1 MVIRILFFLLTGLS
15 VLLLSGC
22 SAEAKLASG
31 VKLYEV
37 GEYSRSVEKFRKMDF
52 DNRYYRAQASYYLAM
67 SYYNIGQAGRAS
79 SYFQR
84 AIRYG
89 FPDPVAHFF
98 LGQSLRMRE
107 DYEEAI
113 EAYETYLEHDVGNR
127 AALNGIQSCK
137 MALNN
142 PQTTRYV
149 VEENRDLRSR
159 ESDYSPAFAGD
170 DYSTVYFSSMRGGDK
185 KRDINQITG
194 QGSSMIYS
202 SIQDGDG
209 GWEDPIPFVGVKDP
223 AQDDGV
229 AAFSSDGK
237 EMFFTRCLY
246 PEEEPM
252 GTKIMVQHKAG
263 GRWGEPEELPL
274 GPDSLVFAHP
284 ALSPDGNTLYFVSD
298 MPGGFGGK
306 DLWKVTRSSGS
317 DWGLPENLGVDINTP
332 ADEMFPTVRS
342 DGRLY
347 FSSDGLVG
355 YGGLDIFEAVYDA
368 ENEEWEIKNLGLPLN
383 SPGHD
388 FGIAFRGTRE
398 MGMLSSSRGSYR
410 GVEQIFNFEL
420 PDIDAILQ
428 GKVVDEEGD
437 AIEGATVRVV
447 GNNGINLT
455 TSTSPEGAFT
465 FVLDPDADYIVMVT
479 ASGYFN
485 GKLEFSTVGMEESDE
500 FEKQITLKSVDSDSE
515 TTQVSSGL

>member
-1 MVIRILFFLLTGLS
+1 M
-15 VLLLSGC
+15 LLSGC

-89 FPDPVAHFF
+89 FPDPVAHFY

-107 DYEEAI
+107 EYGEAI
-113 EAYETYLEHDVGNR
+113 GAYETYLEHDVGNR
-127 AALNGIQSCK
+127 AALNGIRSCK
-137 MALNN
+137 MALNS
-142 PQTTRYV
+142 PKTTRYV

-159 ESDYSPAFAGD
+159 ESDYSPSFAGD
-170 DYSTVYFSSMRGGDK
+170 DYSTVYFSSMRGGDR

-202 SIQDGDG
+202 AIQDGEG
-209 GWEDPIPFVGVKDP
+209 GWEDPVPFIGAEDP
-223 AQDDGV
+223 VHDDG
-229 AAFSSDGK
+229 ASAFSADGK
-237 EMFFTRCLY
+237 EMFFTRCVF
-246 PEEEPM
+246 PEEEPA
-252 GTKIMVQHKAG
+252 GARIMVQHRAG
-263 GRWGEPEELPL
+263 GRWGEPEDLVF
-274 GPDSLVFAHP
+274 GPDSLIYAHP

-306 DLWKVTRSSGS
+306 DLWKVTRASGS
-317 DWGLPENLGVDINTP
+317 DWGIPENLGVDINTP

-398 MGMLSSSRGSYR
+398 IGMLSSSRGSYR
-410 GVEQIFNFEL
+410 GVEQIFDFEL
-420 PDIDAILQ
+420 PDIDVILK
-428 GKVVDEEGD
+428 GTVVDEEGSS
-437 AIEGATVRVV
+437 IEAASVRVV

-455 TSTSPEGAFT
+455 SSTSPDGKFT
-465 FVLDPDADYIVMVT
+465 FVLDPEADYIVMVS
-479 ASGYFN
+479 AKGFLN
-485 GKLEFSTVGMEESDE
+485 GKLEFSTMGVEESDE
-500 FEKQITLKSVDSDSE
+500 LDEEITLKAVDVKTE
-515 TTQVSSGL
+515 TTNGSNEL